1 MHSGQIYIW
10 CCVVFFSWLHT
21 NTAIQVFSPFV
32 LVTAPTRLHLKINCW
47 VTRHL
52 LVPVGHKTTCTW
64 LIPVLI
70 LEHILQA
77 IELPTREFKNS
88 TLLDHNIFF
97 CKCFS
102 DIFYCVIL
110 KLRSKNTQNLLFWSK
125 IFFNFFPPSHLWSGV
140 RFLLWQFCYA
150 VKLLI
155 KKIPK
160 RVSLWSISNLD
171 LSSLLFFISKLLQIS
186 LVQAKPLYSVLH
198 DA

>member
-64 LIPVLI
+64 SIPVLI

-77 IELPTREFKNS
+77 IELPTRELKNP
-88 TLLDHNIFF
+88 TLLDHNIFY

-125 IFFNFFPPSHLWSGV
+125 VFFNFFPPSHLWSV
-140 RFLLWQFCYA
+140 SQVFVMTVLLCCKI
-150 VKLLI
+150 VD
-155 KKIPK
+155 KKNTKTCITMTYK
-160 RVSLWSISNLD
+160 
-171 LSSLLFFISKLLQIS
+171 
-186 LVQAKPLYSVLH
+186 
-198 DA
+198 